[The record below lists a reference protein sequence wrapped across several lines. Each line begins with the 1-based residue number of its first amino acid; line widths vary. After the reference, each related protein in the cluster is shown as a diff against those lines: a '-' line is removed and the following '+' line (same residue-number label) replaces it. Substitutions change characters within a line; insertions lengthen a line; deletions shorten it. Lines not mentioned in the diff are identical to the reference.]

1 MYGDEMFSSASRCDV
16 ANSEGEGCFTS
27 QELCNLLVGV

>member
-1 MYGDEMFSSASRCDV
+1 MYGDEMFSSTSRCDI
-16 ANSEGEGCFTS
+16 ANSGGERSFTS